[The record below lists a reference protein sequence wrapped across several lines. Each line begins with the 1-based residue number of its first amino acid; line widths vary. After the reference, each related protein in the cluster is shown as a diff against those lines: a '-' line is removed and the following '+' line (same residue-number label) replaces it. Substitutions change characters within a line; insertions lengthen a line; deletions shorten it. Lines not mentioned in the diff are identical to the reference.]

1 MIHQNNTAS
10 VLADFLQKYHGKIR
24 IATLKMSIH
33 RLISALADDEMEPNQ
48 LAAILY
54 HYPVIGARL
63 VGLANSPWVRSVTPI
78 TTIEAAC
85 IRLGCIQVKAVS
97 TAIAV
102 GSSFNTA
109 RCPSFDPVRFW
120 ATSMLVAEGAGLLAS
135 KLPDYAGYPA
145 DRWQT
150 LKTGG
155 ILHNLGLLWLAD
167 MLPGETE
174 QALNLTVAEPF
185 LTVNQA
191 LIKSVGIDS
200 CTVGAWVAKQWHI
213 PDELVAIIEHHRS
226 NNHHENR
233 PVHERLVGAAARM
246 VSAIFHESNVTTDR
260 DLNALGLEPELQQSI
275 FEQLSQKLEP
285 TKELAR
291 LILK

>member
-1 MIHQNNTAS
+1 MQQNNTAS

-54 HYPVIGARL
+54 HYPVISARL
-63 VGLANSPWVRSVTPI
+63 IGLANSPWVRSATP
-78 TTIEAAC
+78 TTSIEAAC
-85 IRLGCIQVKAVS
+85 IRLGFIQVKAVS
-97 TAIAV
+97 LAIAV

-135 KLPDYAGYPA
+135 KLPDYARYST

-150 LKTGG
+150 LKTAG

-167 MLPGETE
+167 MLPAEME
-174 QALNLTVAEPF
+174 QAFNLTAAEPF

-191 LIKSVGIDS
+191 LIESVGIDS

-213 PDELVAIIEHHRS
+213 PDELVAIIEHHRDNS
-226 NNHHENR
+226 HQENR
-233 PVHERLVGAAARM
+233 PVHELLVGAAARM
-246 VSAIFHESNVTTDR
+246 VSSLYHESHVSTDR
-260 DLNALGLEPELQQSI
+260 ELAAIGLEPELQQII
-275 FEQLSQKLEP
+275 FEQLSKKVDS

>member
-1 MIHQNNTAS
+1 MQQNNSATL
-10 VLADFLQKYHGKIR
+10 LADFLQRYHCKIR
-24 IATLKMSIH
+24 IATLKMNIH
-33 RLISALADDEMEPNQ
+33 RLISAFADDEMEPIQ

-54 HYPVIGARL
+54 HYPVISARL

-78 TTIEAAC
+78 TNVESAC
-85 IRLGCIQVKAVS
+85 IRLGIIQVKAVS
-97 TAIAV
+97 LAIAV

-109 RCPSFDPVRFW
+109 GCPSFDPVRFW

-135 KLPDYAGYPA
+135 KLPENTHYSTDKS
-145 DRWQT
+145 QT

-167 MLPGETE
+167 MLPKETE
-174 QALNLTVAEPF
+174 QAFKLTAAEPF

-191 LIKSVGIDS
+191 LIECVGIDF
-200 CTVGAWVAKQWHI
+200 CTLGAWVAKQWHI
-213 PDELVAIIEHHRS
+213 PDELVAIIEHHRD
-226 NNHHENR
+226 NNHHENS
-233 PVHERLVGAAARM
+233 PVDELLVGAAARM
-246 VSAIFHESNVTTDR
+246 VSSLFHENHVTTD
-260 DLNALGLEPELQQSI
+260 LGLSALGLEPAVQQSI
-275 FEQLSQKLEP
+275 FEQLSKKLDS

>member
-1 MIHQNNTAS
+1 MQQNNSAP
-10 VLADFLQKYHGKIR
+10 VLADFLQRYQGKIR
-24 IATLKMSIH
+24 IATLKMNIH
-33 RLISALADDEMEPNQ
+33 RLLSALADDEMEPSQ
-48 LAAILY
+48 LAAILLQ
-54 HYPVIGARL
+54 YPVISARL
-63 VGLANSPWVRSVTPI
+63 VGLANSPWVRSVAPI

-85 IRLGCIQVKAVS
+85 IRLGSIQVKAVS
-97 TAIAV
+97 IAIAV

-120 ATSMLVAEGAGLLAS
+120 ATSMLVAEGAGLLAL
-135 KLPDYAGYPA
+135 KLPENTHDSS
-145 DRWQT
+145 DSWQT

-167 MLPGETE
+167 MLPKETD
-174 QALNLTVAEPF
+174 QAFKLTAAEPL

-191 LIKSVGIDS
+191 LIESIGIDF

-213 PDELVAIIEHHRS
+213 PDELVAMIEHHRDNS
-226 NNHHENR
+226 HHENR
-233 PVHERLVGAAARM
+233 PAQELLVGAAARM
-246 VSAIFHESNVTTDR
+246 VSAIFHESHITTDMN
-260 DLNALGLEPELQQSI
+260 LNAIGIELKLQQSV
-275 FEQLSQKLEP
+275 FEHLSKKLDS